1 MRDLTWSRDGL
12 LGFKGNL
19 DFGTGRGQR
28 SLNNCSKG
36 KFRLEP
42 PWPPWTGFSKR
53 VSRILLNKWRLAKN
67 LTEGGIF
74 PWLWFW
80 NPSLTPWEHLLVLIS
95 IVIY

>member
-42 PWPPWTGFSKR
+42 PWPPWTGFSKK
-53 VSRILLNKWRLAKN
+53 VSRILLNEWRLAKN
-67 LTEGGIF
+67 VTERGNFSVAVVLESF
-74 PWLWFW
+74 PD
-80 NPSLTPWEHLLVLIS
+80 SLGAFVS
-95 IVIY
+95 FD